1 MNDPHDL
8 ERFVRAQHDV
18 YDTVLAELRA
28 RRKRSHWM
36 WFVFPQLRGLGHS
49 AIARH
54 YGIASRTEAQAYWR
68 HPVLGARLAE
78 CTQLMLAVPDRSAH
92 DILGSPD
99 DMKFR
104 SCMTLFNAVSP
115 QEPLLRQALERY
127 FGGLPDPRT
136 LELLGEPPAG
146 TR

>member
-1 MNDPHDL
+1 MTDPYNL
-8 ERFVRAQHDV
+8 PRFVDAQAPV
-18 YDTVLAELRA
+18 YSRVLAELRA
-28 RRKRSHWM
+28 GQKHSHWM

-49 AIARH
+49 AMARH

-115 QEPLLRQALERY
+115 QEPLWRQALEKY

-136 LELLGEPPAG
+136 LELLGEPQAG